1 LIAITDSAP
10 LFAMGCA
17 LVGIAAGILLAG
29 WVLRQPQGN
38 ERMRAIAGAIQ
49 EGASAYLNR
58 QYRTIAIVAVVITIV
73 LFLYKINQGSEV
85 WQYPLA
91 FLVGAVFSA
100 AAGYIGMNVAVRSN
114 MRTAQAAGQGLNRAL
129 QVAFRGGAVTGLL
142 VVSLGLLGVSGM
154 YIPSKNPEVLV
165 PPGPPTW
172 APTWWVRLRWAS
184 PRTTRATRR

>member
-1 LIAITDSAP
+1 MAITDPTDSAP

-17 LVGIAAGILLAG
+17 LVGIVAGILVAG
-29 WVLRQPQGN
+29 WVLRQPQGT
-38 ERMRAIAGAIQ
+38 ERMRTIAGAIQ

-58 QYRTIAIVAVVITIV
+58 QYRTIAIVAVVITI
-73 LFLYKINQGSEV
+73 LMFLYKLNYKLNQGSEV

-129 QVAFRGGAVTGLL
+129 QVAFRGGVGDRPA
-142 VVSLGLLGVSGM
+142 
-154 YIPSKNPEVLV
+154 
-165 PPGPPTW
+165 
-172 APTWWVRLRWAS
+172 R
-184 PRTTRATRR
+184 